1 MMHVGDDTKDFIRV
15 GAGAS
20 PEKIAGVIN
29 AAVQLGQSPACR
41 AVGASAVNQMVK
53 ACAIARGYVAPTGID
68 LHFVPGFSNVPD
80 RDDPTKEITCLTM
93 RVVLA

>member
-1 MMHVGDDTKDFIRV
+1 MADDVRDFIRV

-29 AAVQLGQSPACR
+29 AAVQLGETPTCR

-53 ACAIARGYVAPTGID
+53 ACAIARSYVAASGVD
-68 LHFVPGFSNVPD
+68 LHYIPGFSNVPD

-93 RVVLA
+93 RAVLR